1 MSQPIMLQLEAFIIF
16 AALFATACGLSPQEI
31 DATST
36 QIAESVFATETASA
50 PTHTPVPTNTLTNTP
65 VPTNTSEPTSTYTPY
80 PTMTKIPT
88 ATKVLAT
95 ATTVMSTVKVVNNLN
110 VPIKLTLNGPTPKSF
125 TVNAH
130 STFEFECLPGDYSY
144 QFQAVGFITKTE
156 WVTINPGKI
165 TWTWGKARQ

>member
-1 MSQPIMLQLEAFIIF
+1 MSQPKMLQLEAFIIF

-50 PTHTPVPTNTLTNTP
+50 PTPTTVPTNTPTNTP
-65 VPTNTSEPTSTYTPY
+65 VPSNTPEPTNTYTPY

-95 ATTVMSTVKVVNNLN
+95 ATASMTTVKVINNLN
-110 VPIKLTLNGPTPKSF
+110 VNLKITMNGPTPKSF

-130 STFEFECLPGDYSY
+130 STFEFQCLPGRYSY
-144 QFQAVGFITKTE
+144 QAQAIGFVPNTE
-156 WVTINPGKI
+156 WITIPPGEI
-165 TWTWGKARQ
+165 EWTWGKVRQ